1 MISCDLDIFAH
12 LFVCLVAYSNITAD
26 IPDRMSAVFLL
37 IYVFCMA
44 IKAKNGFLSRSS
56 SFPRVSADLAE
67 TSYFTAK
74 ANCGGTCFGRVKL
87 RRGGRIICR
96 KGHSTRRG
104 RPEGIWQTMP

>member
-37 IYVFCMA
+37 IYDFCVKTA
-44 IKAKNGFLSRSS
+44 SLVAARPF
-56 SFPRVSADLAE
+56 RVSLLIWLRHAI
-67 TSYFTAK
+67 SAK
-74 ANCGGTCFGRVKL
+74 ANCGELALPWQGKL
-87 RRGGRIICR
+87 GGGRIICR